1 MVENVLNKTTSI
13 WTIYYYI
20 DKGLFDLKVKDPIP
34 IYTIKKQNK
43 VDT

>member
-1 MVENVLNKTTSI
+1 MIVENVLNKTTSI

-20 DKGLFDLKVKDPIP
+20 DKGLFDLKVKDPI
-34 IYTIKKQNK
+34 YTIKKQNK